1 MVHTPTLLLVNA
13 LVMATL
19 AICLGLVAQRGQR
32 DGLRIWAGALAAHS
46 GAYFLFGLRGVASD
60 WLTVWLANVLL
71 AASFALML
79 EGLHQFQ
86 QVAVR
91 RLLVWASVLAAAL
104 FFALFLD
111 DPPLRLLLGSTL
123 SCLQLLQLNRQL
135 GARWQQTA
143 GRGKYFVQIAFVLVA
158 LMLALRAAAVLVG
171 VTQFTSVKDSNLIQA
186 ATFLMATVAMMLANL
201 GMVVM
206 TKERADECNRTLALV
221 DALTGLYNRRHIQQS
236 LTQQIA
242 RARRQHL
249 PLSLLMLDIDH
260 FKHVND
266 SHGHQSGD
274 KVLRDLA
281 TCIKERVRTQDTV
294 GRWGGEEFIV
304 LLPDTDAA
312 GAEALAEQLRQAVER
327 WRFVSLQAQ
336 PIPLTISIGVHA
348 LAEGEGS
355 DELVGV
361 ADRALYLAKQHG
373 RNRVEQL

>member
-79 EGLHQFQ
+79 EGLRQFQ

-91 RLLVWASVLAAAL
+91 RVLAWAPVVAAAL
-104 FFALFLD
+104 VFALFLD
-111 DPPLRLLLGSTL
+111 DPRLRLLLGSVL
-123 SCLQLLQLNRQL
+123 SCLQLSQLSWQL
-135 GARWQQTA
+135 GARWQQTD
-143 GRGKYFVQIAFVLVA
+143 GRGKYFVLIAFVLMA
-158 LMLALRAAAVLVG
+158 LMLVVRAAAVLSG
-171 VTQFTSVKDSNLIQA
+171 AMQFTSVKDSNLIQA
-186 ATFLMATVAMMLANL
+186 ATFLMATVAMMLANV

-206 TKERADECNRTLALV
+206 TKERAEERNRTLALV
-221 DALTGLYNRRHIQQS
+221 DALTGLYNRRHIQQA

-242 RARRQHL
+242 QARRQGL

-260 FKHVND
+260 FKYVND
-266 SHGHQSGD
+266 NHGHQSGD
-274 KVLRDLA
+274 KVLQDLA
-281 TCIKERVRTQDTV
+281 RCIKERVRSQDTV

-304 LLPDTDAA
+304 ILPDTDAA
-312 GAEALAEQLRQAVER
+312 GAAALAEQLRLAVER
-327 WRFVSLQAQ
+327 WHFVSLQAQ
-336 PIPLTISIGVHA
+336 PIPLSISIGLHV
-348 LAEGEGS
+348 LGEGEGS
-355 DELVGV
+355 DELVGIV
-361 ADRALYLAKQHG
+361 DRALYLAKERG